1 MLGAFREVESALVA
15 VDRAR
20 ARVADLKRLSASA
33 REAVTIAQRDYRNGL
48 LDQLTVLDAQRQ
60 SSRAD
65 MLLAQGEVA
74 LAVDMVTLYKALG
87 GGWEIA
93 EPSPA
98 HATEHA
104 QSEGDIHEQVTPTMI
119 RDLFHC

>member
-1 MLGAFREVESALVA
+1 

-20 ARVADLKRLSASA
+20 ARVADLKELSSSA
-33 REAVTIAQRDYRNGL
+33 RQGVNIAQRDYRNGL
-48 LDQLTVLDAQRQ
+48 LDQLTVLDTQRQ

-87 GGWEIA
+87 GGWEMA
-93 EPSPA
+93 EPPPA
-98 HATEHA
+98 TPAESKLGTKDT
-104 QSEGDIHEQVTPTMI
+104 DI
-119 RDLFHC
+119 